1 MNKTYKV
8 NPLRPFYIFFKD
20 QTCLNMFLSEYNS
33 VNGFG
38 IVKNN
43 NGYKIYTNSYYF
55 FARVKVSSNDGSV
68 IGLSVNRGFPINQ
81 NATLEAVL
89 KRVRVTGLSSMHIY
103 RTGVRTNQI
112 IFNGAYDF
120 FEFIDNVFND
130 SDVHEAVPKED
141 EETYIDFLE
150 EHKEIIEQE
159 MEYSQQNLFSVEY
172 SGFDSVT
179 QNMQDGILYRFNIG
193 KTEQKISKNTQVEI
207 SVNDLNK
214 PIVAKVTEY
223 DAPWLYLKFK
233 NPNDSYTRIAAQ
245 GKISECTNVEY
256 RLKLDAIRM
265 LKNGSC
271 VNEKFLDIV
280 AGRKLLPI
288 KSNFVYTPY
297 TVQEKDGSSHDNV
310 NPSQK
315 RAIEKALSVDDF
327 LLVQGP
333 PGTGK
338 TTIITEMVKLF
349 VEKGAK
355 ILICSKNNLA
365 VDNVLEKCQE
375 LYYDEQ
381 RTRKMQCLR
390 LGDSGSVLPSVRCLL
405 PRPLSLA
412 IQDDVKKMSEQAE
425 NDYLQKETEIY
436 ENCSKALTECFVVC
450 ELIKFF
456 LRIRDGYSF
465 AHSAL
470 SKNFFSFLLGSKR
483 KAKSISHFYEIS
495 RIANELCAELVNALK
510 CENFVFGEK
519 HLQNCVA
526 RTERIIALMQEN
538 SDELLNAKIRY
549 KFILKTSFDSVLA
562 SASNSFKNR
571 EQLISD
577 FYGAAQ
583 NYKGNPAW
591 NILPE
596 TVNVSAGVPTDFADK
611 YRVGLQNRINISQ
624 SKRVRFKNILNEWH
638 EELLNDQ
645 KALEDPLIQ
654 CVKIIGATC
663 IGANTTPSFKN
674 AQYDVAIVDEAGQI
688 TLHDLLVPLVKAKKI
703 ILIGDH
709 LQLPPS
715 NANDFCRYLSDN
727 NLLEFDNIDDDK
739 RGEYYN
745 YLNQIYS
752 VSLFERLFLDESFK
766 NNKIMLDTQFRM
778 HPIIAE
784 FISKN
789 FYDGAYKSG
798 VSAKSR
804 HLEIAGFDKPL
815 YFVDTAFASDKYE
828 DKNQDETK
836 HSNKFEAEICAEY
849 ISKII
854 VAIENDDYDMPKKC
868 LKNKDGNYDIG
879 IITAYSDQIEPIRK
893 GISDKLSKYYESEQI
908 EAILSRFTVNTLDSF
923 QGRDNQIVFYSF
935 VRSNKEKNIGFLNEL
950 RRINVMMTRAKSLL
964 VMVGDSETLTNSK
977 ARAVHSGQRVGEFYH
992 DLIEYCKDNN
1002 GYIDYSKRGG
1012 VAGNE

>member
-1 MNKTYKV
+1 MNRTYKV
-8 NPLRPFYIFFKD
+8 NPLKPFYIFFKD
-20 QTCLNMFLSEYNS
+20 QGCLNMFLSEYNS
-33 VNGFG
+33 ANGFG

-43 NGYKIYTNSYYF
+43 KGYKIYTNSYYF
-55 FARVKVSSNDGSV
+55 LANVKVSSEDKSV
-68 IGLSVNRGFPINQ
+68 IGISVSKGFPINQ
-81 NATLEAVL
+81 SVTLEAAL

-103 RTGVRTNQI
+103 LTGVRTNQI
-112 IFNGAYDF
+112 FVNGAYEF
-120 FEFIDNVFND
+120 FDYIDKIFLQSENREV
-130 SDVHEAVPKED
+130 VPQEAQ
-141 EETYIDFLE
+141 ETYIDFLD
-150 EHKEIIEQE
+150 EHKAVIEQE
-159 MEYSQQNLFSVEY
+159 MEYSQQNLFIVEY
-172 SGFDSVT
+172 CGFDSVT
-179 QNMQDGILYRFNIG
+179 QNMQDGVLYRFNIG
-193 KTEQKISKNTQVEI
+193 KVNQKIKKNTQVEI

-223 DAPWLYLKFK
+223 EEPWLYLKFK

-245 GKISECTNVEY
+245 GKITECTNVEY

-271 VNEKFLDIV
+271 VNERFLDIV

-297 TVQEKDGSSHDNV
+297 TIEEKDGSCHDNV

-315 RAIEKALSVDDF
+315 KAIEKALSVEDF

-365 VDNVLEKCQE
+365 VDNVLEKCKE
-375 LYYDEQ
+375 LYHDEEG
-381 RTRKMQCLR
+381 TKKMQCLR
-390 LGDSGSVLPSVRCLL
+390 LGDSGNVLPSVRNLL
-405 PRPLSLA
+405 SRPLSLA

-425 NDYLQKETEIY
+425 SEFLQKETEVY
-436 ENCSKALTECFVVC
+436 EKCSRALTECYVVC

-456 LRIRDGYSF
+456 LRTRDVYSL
-465 AHSAL
+465 AHSAV
-470 SKNFFSFLLGSKR
+470 SKNIFSLLLGLKR
-483 KAKSISHFYEIS
+483 KARTLSCFSEIS
-495 RIANELCAELVNALK
+495 RIANEISTELVNSLK
-510 CENFVFGEK
+510 YENFIFNET
-519 HLQNCVA
+519 HLQKCVV
-526 RTERIIALMQEN
+526 RTERIMRLMQEN
-538 SDELLNAKIRY
+538 SEELQSAKLRY
-549 KFILKTSFDSVLA
+549 KFILKKSFENVL
-562 SASNSFKNR
+562 SADSNSLQNR

-577 FYGAAQ
+577 FYVAAQ
-583 NYKGNPAW
+583 NYKGNPAGEFLSESV
-591 NILPE
+591 NISGGIP
-596 TVNVSAGVPTDFADK
+596 SDFTDKF
-611 YRVGLQNRINISQ
+611 RSGLQSRINISQ

-638 EELLNDQ
+638 DELANDQ

-674 AQYDVAIVDEAGQI
+674 AEYDVAIVDEAGQI

-715 NANDFCRYLSDN
+715 NANDFCKYISDN
-727 NLLEFDNIDDDK
+727 NLLEFENIDDENE
-739 RGEYYN
+739 RAEYYDN
-745 YLNQIYS
+745 LNKIYS
-752 VSLFERLFLDESFK
+752 VSLFERLFLDESFE

-778 HPIIAE
+778 HPVIAE

-798 VSAKSR
+798 VSAESR
-804 HLEIAGFDKPL
+804 RLEIAGFDKPM
-815 YFVDTAFASDKYE
+815 YFIDTASSPNRFE
-828 DKNQDETK
+828 DKNIDTTK

-849 ISKII
+849 ISRII
-854 VAIENDDYDMPKKC
+854 VAIENGDYEMPKKC
-868 LKNKDGNYDIG
+868 LKNKEGNYDIG
-879 IITAYSDQIEPIRK
+879 IITAYSDQIEPIRQ
-893 GISDKLSKYYESEQI
+893 GIARKLSKYYDAEQI
-908 EAILSRFTVNTLDSF
+908 DAVLSKFTVNTLDSF

-935 VRSNKEKNIGFLNEL
+935 VRSNEENKIGFLDEL

-964 VMVGDSETLTNSK
+964 VMVGDSKTLTNSK
-977 ARAVHSGQRVGEFYH
+977 ARAVHSGQKVGKFYY
-992 DLIEYCKDNN
+992 DLIKYCQENN
-1002 GYIDYSKRGG
+1002 GYIDYSKGG
-1012 VAGNE
+1012 VADFE